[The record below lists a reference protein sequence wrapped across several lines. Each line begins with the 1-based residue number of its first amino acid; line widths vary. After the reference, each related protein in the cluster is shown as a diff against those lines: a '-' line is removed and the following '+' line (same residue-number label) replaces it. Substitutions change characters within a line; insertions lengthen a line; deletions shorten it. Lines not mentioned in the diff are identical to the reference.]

1 MRGLVPA
8 WGWLALAALLPSSSA
23 TAASL
28 SWVSPLAEGQRVA
41 PGSVFEVALVRQYQY
56 RLHPV
61 GKVELSGAAAR
72 PAVDDWFVPVRVR
85 APASGKH
92 TLVARVGDEV
102 VQLSF
107 EVEPLPE
114 LTVRVEPAAATK
126 VDGKVPPLRVHVEG
140 SAVGMAPRLSTS
152 TGQLGPLVQEAPGR
166 WSAPFTAG
174 PARFPEVVVITA
186 ARPWPDEGSPAF
198 SLTHAVLPLS
208 SAIVLPGET
217 RPAVEVRVDIAGQAF
232 GPVRSDERGRFDI
245 PVVVPPGVGAAT
257 GTSVD
262 RLGTR
267 RVTPIDLRLPPTN
280 RIAAAAFP
288 AELVAG
294 EDAEA
299 SIAVVVVDKAGGPGR
314 DTPTLKARRGKV
326 GELRAQKGGRFV
338 ARYTPPTTPGP
349 DVVEA
354 RLADRSA
361 AEVTLIVR
369 AGPPLTLDAA
379 VVPSL
384 LPAPSTAQAQL
395 KLVARDAHGIEV
407 PDLVV
412 AALAD
417 RGGSA
422 VVAGPQG
429 RELRYLPPATASP
442 WTDRVRVRARAS
454 AGTLAASVAVAPRAD
469 GTPALLAVDAA
480 GRPVPGAPVRLAT
493 GGLLRADAE
502 GFLPVPVSTGRFS
515 FVLEGS
521 ALPALVL
528 IGRAP
533 DGSLHGWPSHPGV
546 RTASLVVD
554 LMEPIPVDVRVARSA
569 DGGVQWQV
577 LGGGD
582 GERRVAVSLPGQAPR
597 AAGRAGTLP
606 LSAEERALTVTVTDL
621 DSGVSAVLT
630 P

>member
-1 MRGLVPA
+1 MRGLA
-8 WGWLALAALLPSSSA
+8 SAFGMLALAPLLASSSA
-23 TAASL
+23 HGAPLA
-28 SWVSPLAEGQRVA
+28 WVTPLAEGERVA
-41 PGSVFEVALVRQYQY
+41 PNATFEVALVRQYQY

-61 GKVELSGAAAR
+61 GKLELSGAAAR
-72 PAVDDWFVPVRVR
+72 PASDEWFVPVRVR

-92 TLVARVGDEV
+92 TVTARAGDEV

-107 EVEPLPE
+107 EVGPLPE
-114 LTVRVEPAAATK
+114 LALRVQPGEATK
-126 VDGKVPPLRVHVEG
+126 VDGKVPPVRVLVEG
-140 SAVGMAPRLSTS
+140 SAAGMAPRLSTS

-166 WSAPFTAG
+166 WSAPFAAG

-198 SLTHAVLPLS
+198 ALAHAVLPLS

-217 RPAVEVRVDIAGQAF
+217 RPAVEVRVDIAGQSF

-245 PVVVPPGVGAAT
+245 PVVVPPGVGMAT
-257 GTSVD
+257 GTSID

-267 RVTPIDLRLPPTN
+267 RVTPIDLHLPPTN

-288 AELVAG
+288 TELVAG

-338 ARYTPPTTPGP
+338 ARYTPPATPGP

-354 RLADRSA
+354 RLADRSF
-361 AEVTLIVR
+361 AEVTLSIR
-369 AGPPLTLDAA
+369 AGPPVRLDTAI
-379 VVPSL
+379 VPSL
-384 LPAPSTAQAQL
+384 LPAPSTAQALL
-395 KLVARDAHGIEV
+395 KVVARDARGTEV
-407 PDLVV
+407 PDALVAV
-412 AALAD
+412 TAR

-422 VVAGPQG
+422 TVVGPQG
-429 RELRYLPPATASP
+429 RELRYLPPASASP
-442 WTDRVRVRARAS
+442 WTDTVTVRARSS
-454 AGTLAASVAVAPRAD
+454 AGTLASSVALAPRAD
-469 GTPALLAVDAA
+469 GSRALLAVDAA
-480 GRPVPGAPVRLAT
+480 GRPVPGAPARVAT
-493 GGLLRADAE
+493 GGLLRADGE
-502 GFLPVPVSTGRFS
+502 GFLPVPVSVGRFS

-521 ALPALVL
+521 ALPSPVL

-546 RTASLVVD
+546 RTAALVVD
-554 LMEPIPVDVRVARSA
+554 LMEPVPVDVRVARSPE
-569 DGGVQWQV
+569 GGVQWQV
-577 LGGGD
+577 LGGGE
-582 GERRVAVSLPGQAPR
+582 GERRVAVSLPGRPAR
-597 AAGRAGTLP
+597 AGGRVGTLP
-606 LSAEERALTVTVTDL
+606 LSTEERALPVTVTDL